1 MKDLFIVAKFTI
13 KDMVKRKSFIVSNII
28 IFLFI
33 IVGFNVPNIMDAING
48 DENSSSKF
56 YIVDNNN
63 IYEGT
68 LSNLND
74 MDLGYEFI
82 IEDKQIK
89 LDEIKEKVNNGE
101 VDEAIVINEFN
112 GQITIDYIVENSTM
126 VGVVPESL
134 MSVFNNLYFE
144 LQLSKLNISESDYQK
159 LHPNIIYNLVQSS
172 DEEVK
177 GNPFVIMLISIVLF
191 FAIYFYAFQV
201 SSSITTEKTSKI
213 IETLVTSTTPKTIVL
228 GKTIGI
234 GLIGLLQLA
243 AIIIVALL
251 SNYLFMDKSILEGV
265 IDLSTITPFLG
276 IITVVYFIL
285 GFAVYALLYAL
296 TGSTVSK
303 PEDVQSANGPVSMIA
318 VIGFYLS
325 YFTMM
330 NPTSSLNTL
339 ASQLPISSPFS
350 MPFRVMMDIATPME
364 IILSIV
370 ILILT
375 IIIVAFISIKI
386 YSQAILN
393 YGNKIGF
400 KDAIKLFR
408 NKNI

>member
-13 KDMVKRKSFIVSNII
+13 KDMIKRKSFIVSNII

-48 DENSSSKF
+48 DENGSSKS

-101 VDEAIVINEFN
+101 VDEAIVINENN

-172 DEEVK
+172 DEE
-177 GNPFVIMLISIVLF
+177 MD
-191 FAIYFYAFQV
+191 
-201 SSSITTEKTSKI
+201 
-213 IETLVTSTTPKTIVL
+213 
-228 GKTIGI
+228 
-234 GLIGLLQLA
+234 
-243 AIIIVALL
+243 
-251 SNYLFMDKSILEGV
+251 YL
-265 IDLSTITPFLG
+265 
-276 IITVVYFIL
+276 
-285 GFAVYALLYAL
+285 
-296 TGSTVSK
+296 
-303 PEDVQSANGPVSMIA
+303 
-318 VIGFYLS
+318 
-325 YFTMM
+325 
-330 NPTSSLNTL
+330 
-339 ASQLPISSPFS
+339 
-350 MPFRVMMDIATPME
+350 
-364 IILSIV
+364 
-370 ILILT
+370 
-375 IIIVAFISIKI
+375 
-386 YSQAILN
+386 
-393 YGNKIGF
+393 
-400 KDAIKLFR
+400 
-408 NKNI
+408 

>member
-13 KDMVKRKSFIVSNII
+13 KDMIKRKSFIVSNII

-48 DENSSSKF
+48 DENGSSKS

-101 VDEAIVINEFN
+101 VDEAIVINENN

-177 GNPFVIMLISIVLF
+177 GNPFVIMLISIVL
-191 FAIYFYAFQV
+191 AI
-201 SSSITTEKTSKI
+201 
-213 IETLVTSTTPKTIVL
+213 
-228 GKTIGI
+228 
-234 GLIGLLQLA
+234 LIF
-243 AIIIVALL
+243 
-251 SNYLFMDKSILEGV
+251 S
-265 IDLSTITPFLG
+265 PFLH
-276 IITVVYFIL
+276 
-285 GFAVYALLYAL
+285 
-296 TGSTVSK
+296 
-303 PEDVQSANGPVSMIA
+303 
-318 VIGFYLS
+318 
-325 YFTMM
+325 
-330 NPTSSLNTL
+330 
-339 ASQLPISSPFS
+339 
-350 MPFRVMMDIATPME
+350 
-364 IILSIV
+364 
-370 ILILT
+370 
-375 IIIVAFISIKI
+375 
-386 YSQAILN
+386 
-393 YGNKIGF
+393 
-400 KDAIKLFR
+400 
-408 NKNI
+408 